1 MVSTWKIITA
11 SLVIFAAGVMT
22 GALSVGIAGSA
33 AKRKVPERRV
43 RTEVVQAV
51 VPALPSAPPATV
63 TASDLPQPNLATPG
77 FPSPG
82 SARLELFRRMDRA
95 MALNPAQRE
104 RIGQLVDD
112 TEKRLRELWSP
123 VAPEAQRVVRELR
136 RQIQEEV
143 LTPEQRPAFERFLK
157 AHSNAERSNK
167 KNAAELKGN

>member
-1 MVSTWKIITA
+1 MVSIWKIITA
-11 SLVIFAAGVMT
+11 SLLIFAAGVMT

-33 AKRKVPERRV
+33 SKRKASDRRV

-51 VPALPSAPPATV
+51 VPVLPSAPQATV
-63 TASDLPQPNLATPG
+63 LTSDLTPPNLVTPG
-77 FPSPG
+77 LPSPG

-95 MALNPAQRE
+95 MALNPGQRE

-157 AHSNAERSNK
+157 THSSSERSNK
-167 KNAAELKGN
+167 KNAAEMKGN